1 MDMGFSRERCVEAL
15 NFTSTVEAATEYLLT
30 HMSSTPAAAT
40 SQGQGGGGGSMEL
53 SEDEQ
58 IRAAIE
64 LSLTAASAP
73 SEAAGAS
80 GTAAGTFEVS
90 YGCQAIIQ
98 QTDTTLYDLH
108 HDLFVI
114 FKQNKTHVTCNIFH
128 C

>member
-30 HMSSTPAAAT
+30 HMSSTPAAAS

-73 SEAAGAS
+73 SEAAS
-80 GTAAGTFEVS
+80 GPAAGTSEVS
-90 YGCQAIIQ
+90 YGCPAIIQ
-98 QTDTTLYDLH
+98 LTVTTLYD
-108 HDLFVI
+108 
-114 FKQNKTHVTCNIFH
+114 
-128 C
+128 